1 MPEFWT
7 ALSEFPPTAWIRD
20 SGTAYLLV
28 NAAHILSLAYLVGNI
43 VTLDLRLLGVFRVV
57 PLNAVGPMLSRSAA
71 CGLLLAIFT
80 GAWLFSVDPFA
91 YLDNPAFLIK
101 LCLIVLGVVN
111 ALWLHSR
118 ARWRAALEAGKAGA
132 AVRLHALA
140 SVSIWIGAVVAGRWI
155 GFI

>member
-7 ALSEFPPTAWIRD
+7 AVSELPPAAWIRH

-43 VTLDLRLLGVFRVV
+43 LTLDLRLLGIFRAV
-57 PLNAVGPMLSRSAA
+57 PLGAIGPMLSRSAA
-71 CGLLLAIFT
+71 CGLLLAMFT

-91 YLDNPAFLIK
+91 YLDNPAFLTK
-101 LCLIVLGVVN
+101 LCLVLLGVVN
-111 ALWLHSR
+111 AVWLHR
-118 ARWRAALEAGKAGA
+118 RDRWRAALAVGEAGPV
-132 AVRLHALA
+132 VRLHAVA
-140 SVSIWIGAVVAGRWI
+140 SISLWLGVVVAGRWI